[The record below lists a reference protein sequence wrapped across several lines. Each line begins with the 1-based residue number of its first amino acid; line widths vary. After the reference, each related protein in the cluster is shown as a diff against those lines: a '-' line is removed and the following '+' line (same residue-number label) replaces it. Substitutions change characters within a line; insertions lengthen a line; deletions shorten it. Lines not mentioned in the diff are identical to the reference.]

1 MNSMKNLL
9 KSVVVASGVLLAA
22 NTASAQQKIG
32 HINTA
37 EIVQSTPE
45 FQAAEAQMKT
55 LSETKQKE
63 LQGMY
68 AEYQKKQ
75 NNANEKLR
83 NRSEANKE
91 SVDAEVQQI
100 ANSMREME
108 TRIQDVQRVAQED
121 IGKKQQELY
130 APIEQKVFTA
140 INAVAQEKGYAYVL
154 DVSNG
159 GIPYFGG
166 GDDLTADIK
175 KKLGISATATPA
187 KK

>member
-1 MNSMKNLL
+1 
-9 KSVVVASGVLLAA
+9 
-22 NTASAQQKIG
+22 
-32 HINTA
+32 
-37 EIVQSTPE
+37 
-45 FQAAEAQMKT
+45 
-55 LSETKQKE
+55 
-63 LQGMY
+63 MY
-68 AEYQKKQ
+68 TEYQKKQ

-83 NRSEANKE
+83 NRSEANKTA
-91 SVDAEVQQI
+91 VDAEVQEI

-108 TRIQDVQRVAQED
+108 TRIQEVQRVAQED

-140 INAVAQEKGYAYVL
+140 INAVAKEKGYAYVL
-154 DVSNG
+154 DISNG

-175 KKLGISATATPA
+175 SKLGIAAAPAA